1 MELAKCYCFDL
12 QLFNNFMLDVNMKD
26 SLPWSNF
33 HVSPKKFKKFKLFP
47 SFPGSLIP
55 YDCYL
60 QVATTKAKTACSF
73 GYHLLI
79 LLQNRGLRSSL
90 PELMYSHPFSK
101 LPIFVMAVL
110 ASAQQW

>member
-1 MELAKCYCFDL
+1 MY
-12 QLFNNFMLDVNMKD
+12 
-26 SLPWSNF
+26 LPKNLKNSNYF
-33 HVSPKKFKKFKLFP
+33 HL
-47 SFPGSLIP
+47 FPGSLIP